1 MCEVEGNFEY
11 AIKILRMIMNYN
23 QKSDW
28 TRTSLENFLMETPEQ
43 VQRVKRD
50 LRSQYLVDDDI
61 LAKVMNYGW

>member
-1 MCEVEGNFEY
+1 
-11 AIKILRMIMNYN
+11 MIMNYN